1 MHLVGQ
7 RISRY
12 CTAMTLGGGG
22 NGALCKARDVADA
35 GREIGVSRKPANGLR
50 IAGTIPEAMTACR
63 EALPKAERRGNQH
76 EQAECC
82 SPCNV
87 VHAEITKTTAYRKR
101 VRQ

>member
-7 RISRY
+7 RISQY
-12 CTAMTLGGGG
+12 CTATTLGGGG
-22 NGALCKARDVADA
+22 KGALCKARDVADA
-35 GREIGVSRKPANGLR
+35 GREISVARKPAYGLR
-50 IAGTIPEAMTACR
+50 MAGTIPEAMTACR
-63 EALPKAERRGNQH
+63 EALRKAEGRSNQH

-87 VHAEITKTTAYRKR
+87 VHAEIKKTPADRKR